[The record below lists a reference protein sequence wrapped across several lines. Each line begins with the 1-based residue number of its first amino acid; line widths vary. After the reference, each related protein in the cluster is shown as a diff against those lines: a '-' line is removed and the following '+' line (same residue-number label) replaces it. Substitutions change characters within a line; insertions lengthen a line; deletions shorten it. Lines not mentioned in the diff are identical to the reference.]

1 MARFPGRTLEELDG
15 MDYGRLL
22 KAFQAERVEGIE
34 ARRALHNAGKYEPT
48 AEDWA
53 AIRDHDEWLAA
64 HGE

>member
-22 KAFQAERVEGIE
+22 RAFQAERMESIE
-34 ARRALHNAGKYEPT
+34 ARRALRNAGKYEPT

>member
-1 MARFPGRTLEELDG
+1 

-22 KAFQAERVEGIE
+22 RAFQAERMESVE
-34 ARRALHNAGKYEPT
+34 ARRAMWQAQKYQPT
-48 AEDWA
+48 DDDWA